1 MSELRPRDRVS
12 KQAPLAR
19 HGRLPRSRAW
29 AAILKL
35 LAATVAVLV
44 VASGSLVA
52 IAVADVQTTV
62 KRGVELI
69 GEKPAPPPA
78 LGAFSGGLNL
88 LLAGS
93 DSGGGDVAT
102 FGKRGETLNDVTML
116 LHLSEDHKRATV
128 VSFPRDLFVPIPG
141 CPKDGGGTFP
151 AQSAGKMN
159 TALTYGG
166 LPCIVKTV
174 EDLTGL
180 DIPYAGLIEFQG
192 VIAMS
197 NAVGGVEVCVATAIH
212 DEKISFNLDAGTQT
226 LSGHDALQFLRT
238 RYGVGDG
245 SDLGRIS
252 NQQVFLSAL
261 VRKIKSADTLS
272 NPLEVYA
279 LAKAAAS
286 NILLSTSL
294 TNVNTIASIA
304 IALKNV
310 DLDNVVF
317 VQYPN
322 GLGTVGGQSG
332 VLPIKSAANVLFAA
346 LKADQPI
353 EVTGSTGSGSKLDPN
368 APPPAATTPSPGASA
383 DPPADDTPK
392 VQLPSVVQGQTAAQ
406 QTCSKGQ
413 RAG

>member
-1 MSELRPRDRVS
+1 MSELRPRERGTA
-12 KQAPLAR
+12 APGTVAR
-19 HGRLPRSRAW
+19 HGQLRTPHAW
-29 AAILKL
+29 A
-35 LAATVAVLV
+35 TVVKF
-44 VASGSLVA
+44 VA
-52 IAVADVQTTV
+52 IALAAVVVATASVAAVAVWDVARSV
-62 KRGVELI
+62 KPGVTLI
-69 GEKPAPPPA
+69 GETAGPPPA
-78 LGAFSGGLNL
+78 IGAIPGGVNV

-93 DSGGGDVAT
+93 DSGGGDVKT
-102 FGKRGETLNDVTML
+102 FGKRGEHLNDVTML
-116 LHLSEDHKRATV
+116 LHLSEDHKHATV

-174 EDLTGL
+174 ENLTGL

-197 NAVGGVEVCVATAIH
+197 NAVGGVQVCVATAIH
-212 DEKISFNLDAGTQT
+212 DQQIHFDLAAGNQTISGN
-226 LSGHDALQFLRT
+226 DALQFLRT

-261 VRKIKSADTLS
+261 VRKIKSADTLG
-272 NPLEVYA
+272 NPIEVYA

-286 NILLSTSL
+286 NITLSNSL
-294 TNVNTIASIA
+294 TNLNTIASIA

-310 DLDNVVF
+310 DLDDVVF

-322 GLGTVGGQSG
+322 GTGKVGSQSG
-332 VLPIKSAANVLFAA
+332 VLPITSAANVLFTA

-353 EVTGSTGSGSKLDPN
+353 TVTGSTGAGSKLDPN
-368 APPPAATTPSPGASA
+368 APPVAPTTPNPTASST
-383 DPPADDTPK
+383 DGPA
-392 VQLPSVVQGQTAAQ
+392 VALPNVIHGQTAAQ

-413 RAG
+413 RAGG